1 MISSSSP
8 KPCFLSH
15 RPPGGILVKN
25 PFFRCCLLVFLGLGI
40 VPIASAKD
48 SGYLEGPIGEL
59 VQLNFSGRVT
69 ESFEQVGN
77 LLAANPG
84 DYRAYFIRAT
94 CYGWFIAVNPGS
106 RRYHNQLVES
116 LKACIEHASAVKP
129 SSPEYSTALFCKAMA
144 MMVEARFKSIRG
156 NHLTSRWATRGAKEA
171 AEELVTL
178 VPEDIDAWL
187 PLAIFHYFWG
197 GNSIW
202 MRMAQFAARVP
213 RGKKELGLSLL
224 EDCAAKGEDS
234 RLWASVVL
242 LSINTAD
249 EGNTEKA
256 IKLAQRLHNLFPD
269 NAVFH
274 LLLGDCYRK
283 LGRWE
288 QTEAVYRNITAKVLS
303 RVPSYD
309 ETVFEISRLRTVES
323 QVELT
328 KMDGAFAGIR
338 SILISNPMH
347 PEWIVPWAHLFAARI
362 YRYRGEW
369 DRAERACRYAL
380 DSPDYENLHDMAKK
394 ELKAIEKKEE
404 LE

>member
-1 MISSSSP
+1 M
-8 KPCFLSH
+8 
-15 RPPGGILVKN
+15 
-25 PFFRCCLLVFLGLGI
+25 
-40 VPIASAKD
+40 
-48 SGYLEGPIGEL
+48 
-59 VQLNFSGRVT
+59 
-69 ESFEQVGN
+69 
-77 LLAANPG
+77 
-84 DYRAYFIRAT
+84 
-94 CYGWFIAVNPGS
+94 
-106 RRYHNQLVES
+106 
-116 LKACIEHASAVKP
+116 
-129 SSPEYSTALFCKAMA
+129 
-144 MMVEARFKSIRG
+144 
-156 NHLTSRWATRGAKEA
+156 
-171 AEELVTL
+171 
-178 VPEDIDAWL
+178 
-187 PLAIFHYFWG
+187 
-197 GNSIW
+197 
-202 MRMAQFAARVP
+202 
-213 RGKKELGLSLL
+213 SLL

-328 KMDGAFAGIR
+328 KMDEAFAGIR